1 MNTGGGFNFKGFG
14 TPASGAPGATAA
26 TAATPT
32 FGTAAPATG
41 LTFGGSGATP
51 SLGGLAGAAA
61 SPLAGFGTPASTKP
75 PSLLSQT
82 LGTNATK
89 STGFSFGGAATPA
102 TSTAAPSLLGTPG
115 GLLGSA
121 ASGGIGTGTL
131 GGTPGTLGSPGLFG
145 TATAAKTQ
153 VNTGFSLSA
162 SATTVGATG
171 LTLPGAKPNTA
182 TAASTGSQ
190 STGFS
195 FAAKVTTPAA
205 TTGSTAAG
213 FGSLGTAGLGGKMP
227 TGLGV
232 GATAGLGG
240 GATTGLGGTGTSV
253 FSNIS
258 TKPQTTGLGGVDP
271 KTSQAA
277 AGGTATDAKP
287 GDGKALKKT
296 FIPEAIVLTVE
307 DFKKYVKEEKSV
319 QDGLARMSS
328 KPMYKVQEDVMALKQ
343 LLSVVSNGVQRN
355 TCAVEKLKREMTQEL
370 KHAEMAQRTK
380 DIPPGLQYEN
390 TAPTEYFQ
398 HLVED
403 FEHQM
408 LLYRQQIETLEGH
421 LASLHQP
428 SKLSPEELIVL
439 MRKLHEAFIALAAQ
453 LHHVHEAVKT
463 QKDHYLN
470 YRKIYLHDGK
480 NIFDREKKATSK
492 AHLHP
497 VTQMG
502 PSPFSD
508 MSNAAA
514 IAMASALSR
523 SQQPTA
529 GPPVAGLTGTGG
541 FFTNTTTTPATGFG
555 FGTNTVTQSSTVPGF
570 GLGTSTSSSFGLL
583 GSKGF
588 GTAATA
594 VAPSGI
600 GGSLFGGSSFGGSNT
615 TGMGGTATVRPL
627 GFGITPQPLGGS
639 SGFNL
644 STTQQTPGLTFG
656 NTPAFGVAAP
666 NAEAPF
672 QLNKPPPP
680 GSKRGKR

>member
-14 TPASGAPGATAA
+14 TPSTNAPGV
-26 TAATPT
+26 TAATPSG
-32 FGTAAPATG
+32 GTASPASG
-41 LTFGGSGATP
+41 FNFGGSSTP

-61 SPLAGFGTPASTKP
+61 SPLTGFGTPASTKP
-75 PSLLSQT
+75 ASLLSQT
-82 LGTNATK
+82 LAT
-89 STGFSFGGAATPA
+89 STAKTTAGGGLTFGGAATPA
-102 TSTAAPSLLGTPG
+102 AATTSAPSLLGTPG
-115 GLLGSA
+115 GLLGCA
-121 ASGGIGTGTL
+121 TSGGQ
-131 GGTPGTLGSPGLFG
+131 GGTPGTVGSGSLFG
-145 TATAAKTQ
+145 STSVAKTQ
-153 VNTGFSLSA
+153 ATTGFSLG
-162 SATTVGATG
+162 TTTTAGSTG
-171 LTLPGAKPNTA
+171 LTLPGLGAKP
-182 TAASTGSQ
+182 ST
-190 STGFS
+190 T
-195 FAAKVTTPAA
+195 
-205 TTGSTAAG
+205 STAAPTSSLQTGFNFGVKPTATGTAGSATSG
-213 FGSLGTAGLGGKMP
+213 FGSLGGGGLGSK
-227 TGLGV
+227 T
-232 GATAGLGG
+232 TGLGG
-240 GATTGLGGTGTSV
+240 GATVLGGTGTSV
-253 FSNIS
+253 FSNIA

-277 AGGTATDAKP
+277 TGEAATDGKP

-296 FIPEAIVLTVE
+296 YIPQPIVETVGE
-307 DFKKYVKEEKSV
+307 FEKYVKEEKNV
-319 QDGLARMSS
+319 QDDLVRMSS

-408 LLYRQQIETLEGH
+408 LQYRQQIETLEGH

-470 YRKIYLHDGK
+470 YRKIYLHDSK
-480 NIFDREKKATSK
+480 NIFDREKKATSQ
-492 AHLHP
+492 AHRHP
-497 VTQMG
+497 TTQMG
-502 PSPFSD
+502 PSPFAD

-523 SQQPTA
+523 SQQPAA
-529 GPPVAGLTGTGG
+529 GPPVAGLTGAGG
-541 FFTNTTTTPATGFG
+541 LFNNPSTTTATGFG
-555 FGTNTVTQSSTVPGF
+555 FGTNTGTQASSAPGF
-570 GLGTSTSSSFGLL
+570 GFGTTTSSSFGLL

-588 GTAATA
+588 GTAATTT
-594 VAPSGI
+594 VATSGS
-600 GGSLFGGSSFGGSNT
+600 GGSLFGGSIFGSTNP
-615 TGMGGTATVRPL
+615 TGLGGTATVRPL
-627 GFGITPQPLGGS
+627 GFGTTPQPLGGS
-639 SGFNL
+639 TGFNL

-656 NTPAFGVAAP
+656 TTPAFGVAAP
-666 NAEAPF
+666 NAETPF